1 MKKITYSQAADRLQ
15 TFGRTWY
22 DRATDTLYTN
32 FTCGGFRLR
41 FSGCWPF
48 SFAQSR
54 IPWCPPAH
62 R

>member
-41 FSGCWPF
+41 FSG
-48 SFAQSR
+48 SVLADRKSVV
-54 IPWCPPAH
+54 
-62 R
+62 